1 MANTASD
8 IAIRASGLGMTY
20 SPGLFQ
26 EKKVGLQNLDLEV
39 PKGSIYGY
47 LGQNGAGK
55 TTTIKILTGLQFS
68 TAGSAWIFDGDV
80 RNSATRKNI
89 GFMPENPYFYEYLS
103 ADETLDFYGKLS
115 GMDRASRKRRTE
127 ELLTEFGLN
136 HARKVNMRNYSK
148 GMRQRL
154 GLAQAMLHSPPLV
167 ILDEP
172 MSGLDPMGRR
182 DVRNAILRLRDN
194 GQTVFFSSH
203 ILGDVEEI
211 CDRVCVL
218 NQGKKVAEGP
228 ITSLLAHKIIE
239 VALAFTGVEKDGHPD
254 VIKMATRQWHD
265 GAQYHVL
272 VDSEEKAGR
281 VTDLLQK
288 NGAMLRSLIPHKES
302 LEEYFVRV
310 TMAGGG
316 AGPEYAPATTAAG
329 SPVSTQERA

>member
-1 MANTASD
+1 MANSSSD
-8 IAIRASGLGMTY
+8 SAIRTAGLGMTY

-26 EKKVGLQNLDLEV
+26 PTKVGLQNLDLEV

-68 TAGSAWIFDGDV
+68 TTGSAWIFGGDV
-80 RNSATRKNI
+80 RNSATRKSI

-115 GMDRASRKRRTE
+115 GMDRTSRKRRTD

-136 HARKVNMRNYSK
+136 HARTINMRNYSK

-182 DVRNAILRLRDN
+182 DVRNAILKLRDN

-228 ITSLLAHKIIE
+228 IASLLEHKIIE
-239 VALAFTGVEKDGHPD
+239 VKLAFTGVATEGNPVVVKL
-254 VIKMATRQWHD
+254 ATRQWHD
-265 GAQYHVL
+265 GVQYHVL
-272 VDSEEKAGR
+272 VDSEEKAAQI
-281 VTDLLQK
+281 TDLLQK
-288 NGAMLRSLIPHKES
+288 NGAVLRAMIPHKES

-310 TMAGGG
+310 TMADGG
-316 AGPEYAPATTAAG
+316 AGPEYASRTKA
-329 SPVSTQERA
+329 

>member
-1 MANTASD
+1 MANTTSD
-8 IAIRASGLGMTY
+8 IAIKTTGLGMVY

-26 EKKVGLQNLDLEV
+26 KKKTGLTGLDLEV
-39 PKGSIYGY
+39 PKGSIFGY

-68 TAGSAWIFDGDV
+68 TSGSAWIFGGDV
-80 RNSATRKNI
+80 RQSATRRNI
-89 GFMPENPYFYEYLS
+89 GFMPENPYFYEYLT
-103 ADETLDFYGKLS
+103 AEEALDFYGKLS
-115 GMDRASRKRRTE
+115 GMDSASRKRRTD
-127 ELLTEFGLN
+127 ELLDEFGLN
-136 HARKVNMRNYSK
+136 HARKVSMRNYSK

-154 GLAQAMLHSPPLV
+154 GLAQAMLHTPPLV

-218 NQGKKVAEGP
+218 NQGKKVAEGS
-228 ITSLLAHKIIE
+228 IASLLTNKIIE
-239 VALAFTGVEKDGHPD
+239 VALSFSTVPKEGNPEAARL
-254 VIKMATRQWHD
+254 ATRTWHD
-265 GAQYHVL
+265 GALYHVL
-272 VDSEEKAGR
+272 TDSEDKAQQIR
-281 VTDLLQK
+281 AKLEQS
-288 NGAMLRSLIPHKES
+288 GAVLRSCVPHKES

-310 TMAGGG
+310 TMDGGG
-316 AGPEYAPATTAAG
+316 AGPEY
-329 SPVSTQERA
+329 SHKV

>member
-1 MANTASD
+1 MANTMSD
-8 IAIRASGLGMTY
+8 SAIRAAGLGMTY

-26 EKKVGLQNLDLEV
+26 AKKIGLQDLDLDV

-68 TAGSAWIFDGDV
+68 TTGSAWIFGGNV
-80 RNSATRKNI
+80 LESATRKHI

-115 GMDRASRKRRTE
+115 GMDRASRKRRTD
-127 ELLTEFGLN
+127 ELLNEFGLN
-136 HARKVNMRNYSK
+136 HARSVNMRNYSK

-154 GLAQAMLHSPPLV
+154 GLAQAMLHSPQLV

-182 DVRNAILRLRDN
+182 DVRNAILRMRDN

-228 ITSLLAHKIIE
+228 IASLLTNKIVE
-239 VALAFTGVEKDGHPD
+239 VKLTFTGVSKDGHAD
-254 VIKMATRQWHD
+254 VVKLATRQWHD
-265 GAQYHVL
+265 GVQYHVL
-272 VDSEEKAGR
+272 VDSEEKAAR
-281 VTDLLQK
+281 VSDLLQK
-288 NGAMLRSLIPHKES
+288 EGAVLRALVPHKES

-316 AGPEYAPATTAAG
+316 AGPEYSVNQTK
-329 SPVSTQERA
+329 

>member
-1 MANTASD
+1 MVNTSSD
-8 IAIRASGLGMTY
+8 IAIKASGLGMIY

-26 EKKVGLQNLDLEV
+26 RKKVGLQSLDLEV
-39 PKGSIYGY
+39 PAGSIFGY

-55 TTTIKILTGLQFS
+55 TTTIKILTGLQFATS
-68 TAGSAWIFDGDV
+68 GQAWLFGVDV
-80 RNSATRKNI
+80 LRSESRRKI
-89 GFMPENPYFYEYLS
+89 GFMPENPYFYEYLT
-103 ADETLDFYGKLS
+103 AEEALDFYGKLS
-115 GMDRASRKRRTE
+115 GMDRESRKRRTD
-127 ELLTEFGLN
+127 ELLSAFGLN

-154 GLAQAMLHSPPLV
+154 GLAQAMMHAPPLV

-228 ITSLLAHKIIE
+228 IASLLTNKVVE
-239 VALAFTGVEKDGHPD
+239 VALSFTGVPKEGHAESA
-254 VIKMATRQWHD
+254 KLAARSWHD

-272 VDSEEKAGR
+272 VSDEEKAQK
-281 VTDLLQK
+281 VT
-288 NGAMLRSLIPHKES
+288 AMLQSAGAVLRSMVPHKES

-310 TMAGGG
+310 TMSGGG
-316 AGPEYAPATTAAG
+316 AGPEY
-329 SPVSTQERA
+329 SRE